1 MNMLKKIL
9 VTVAVLVSF
18 IAIKPAFAEDE
29 QICTQVYGGGV
40 VCGASHEVVDT
51 AISIHPAVLGAGL
64 LGLSRV
70 FSYFSKKLKGSS
82 NLE

>member
-1 MNMLKKIL
+1 MFKKTL
-9 VTVAVLVSF
+9 VLIAALVSF
-18 IAIKPAFAEDE
+18 MLVKPAFAEDE

-51 AISIHPAVLGAGL
+51 AVSIHPAVLGAGL

-70 FSYFSKKLKGSS
+70 FNRLSKKLKNSS
-82 NLE
+82 SLE

>member
-1 MNMLKKIL
+1 MLKKIIIS
-9 VTVAVLVSF
+9 VAVLASF
-18 IAIKPAFAEDE
+18 FVVKPTFAEDE

-51 AISIHPAVLGAGL
+51 AISIHPAVVGAGL

-70 FSYFSKKLKGSS
+70 FSYFSKKLKDSS

>member
-1 MNMLKKIL
+1 MLKKLIVL
-9 VTVAVLVSF
+9 TAVLVSF
-18 IAIKPAFAEDE
+18 MLVKPAFAENE

-51 AISIHPAVLGAGL
+51 AISVHPAVLGAGL

-70 FSYFSKKLKGSS
+70 FSYLSKKLKEDSS

>member
-1 MNMLKKIL
+1 MFKKTLIL
-9 VTVAVLVSF
+9 IAVLASF
-18 IAIKPAFAEDE
+18 LVAKPVFAEDE

-51 AISIHPAVLGAGL
+51 AISVHPAVLGTGL

-70 FSYFSKKLKGSS
+70 FKIISKKLKKSS
-82 NLE
+82 DLE

>member
-1 MNMLKKIL
+1 MLKKIL
-9 VTVAVLVSF
+9 VTIAVLVSF
-18 IAIKPAFAEDE
+18 LLVKPAFAEDD

-51 AISIHPAVLGAGL
+51 AISVHPAVLGAGL

-70 FSYFSKKLKGSS
+70 FARFSKKLKNSS
-82 NLE
+82 LQE

>member
-9 VTVAVLVSF
+9 VSVAVLVSF
-18 IAIKPAFAEDE
+18 VAIKPAFAEDE

-51 AISIHPAVLGAGL
+51 AISVHPAVLGAGL

-70 FSYFSKKLKGSS
+70 FAHLSKKLKGFS

>member
-1 MNMLKKIL
+1 MLKKVIVL
-9 VTVAVLVSF
+9 TAVLVSF
-18 IAIKPAFAEDE
+18 VAIKPVLAENE

-51 AISIHPAVLGAGL
+51 AISVHPAVLGAGL

-70 FSYFSKKLKGSS
+70 FSYLSKKLKEDSS

>member
-1 MNMLKKIL
+1 ML
-9 VTVAVLVSF
+9 V
-18 IAIKPAFAEDE
+18 KPAFAEDE

-51 AISIHPAVLGAGL
+51 AVSIHPAVLGAGL

-70 FSYFSKKLKGSS
+70 FNRLSKKLKNSS
-82 NLE
+82 SLE

>member
-1 MNMLKKIL
+1 MLKKLI
-9 VTVAVLVSF
+9 VQIVVLISF
-18 IAIKPAFAEDE
+18 VAIKPVLAENE

-51 AISIHPAVLGAGL
+51 AISVNPVVLGVGL

-70 FSYFSKKLKGSS
+70 FSYLSKKLKGSS